1 MYVLGFVFFF
11 FWRVHCGCYK
21 QLQPCITALAAAQAY
36 LEDLADVSVVP
47 MLLLFFLLQ
56 FYPALDITAAAE
68 YNAAYYKNS
77 PENVN
82 ERASFQMKPEKPQQ
96 AIM

>member
-1 MYVLGFVFFF
+1 MFWGF

-47 MLLLFFLLQ
+47 LLLFFLLQ

-68 YNAAYYKNS
+68 YNITKVLQKYNIILQKQS
-77 PENVN
+77 CKCE
-82 ERASFQMKPEKPQQ
+82 
-96 AIM
+96 

>member
-1 MYVLGFVFFF
+1 MFWVFGF

-47 MLLLFFLLQ
+47 LLLFF
-56 FYPALDITAAAE
+56 
-68 YNAAYYKNS
+68 
-77 PENVN
+77 
-82 ERASFQMKPEKPQQ
+82 SFTILSGP
-96 AIM
+96 

>member
-1 MYVLGFVFFF
+1 MYVLGF

-47 MLLLFFLLQ
+47 LLLFFLLQ

-77 PENVN
+77 PANVN
-82 ERASFQMKPEKPQQ
+82 ERASFQTKPEKPQQ
-96 AIM
+96 AKM

>member
-1 MYVLGFVFFF
+1 MFWGFLGF

-47 MLLLFFLLQ
+47 LLLFFFFYNFIRPLISQLQ
-56 FYPALDITAAAE
+56 QSTMPHIT
-68 YNAAYYKNS
+68 KT
-77 PENVN
+77 VL
-82 ERASFQMKPEKPQQ
+82 QM
-96 AIM
+96 